1 MLSQSQ
7 FVCTHPIGCNL
18 FCFFFG
24 RGGGK
29 GRAGPIPLRDR
40 KEPLIRQQV
49 FQSNFNINNICAY
62 LDWCN
67 SCQNKPASWLYP
79 KMEIVSPTVYLH
91 TTIIKTNMLQ
101 YISEDW
107 DTPRHGHLSKIAAK
121 NLNAPLIM
129 MHKVSIN

>member
-1 MLSQSQ
+1 MSQSQ

-18 FCFFFG
+18 FCFVFFG

-40 KEPLIRQQV
+40 KEPLIRQQI

-67 SCQNKPASWLYP
+67 SCQNKPAS
-79 KMEIVSPTVYLH
+79 
-91 TTIIKTNMLQ
+91 
-101 YISEDW
+101 
-107 DTPRHGHLSKIAAK
+107 
-121 NLNAPLIM
+121 
-129 MHKVSIN
+129 